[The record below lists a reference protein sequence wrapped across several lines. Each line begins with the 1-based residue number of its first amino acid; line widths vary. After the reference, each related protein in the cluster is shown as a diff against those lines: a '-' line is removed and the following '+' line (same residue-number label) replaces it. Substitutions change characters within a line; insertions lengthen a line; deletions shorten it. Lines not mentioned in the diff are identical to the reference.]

1 MTWAKTLL
9 RPLSCPDLPAS
20 DKPGSGISIQ
30 SKGLLAAISVGTKNT
45 VSVARGTLP
54 LFQTSNLP
62 PYSTITPPTWT
73 HQPTYPPTIPLTC
86 WPTYSP
92 TELPSYLPAYL
103 PTCLPTYLLPHTH
116 TNKLPMQ
123 LQDHV
128 KTSTHSKM
136 HMSMHAFQDVMS
148 THPTAPRK
156 TCNVPHISD
165 CGHFKNTDC
174 FAMRAH
180 GHHQTTRQQS
190 CTRRL
195 KNVRGAPGRTWPP
208 KGCKRTES

>member
-103 PTCLPTYLLPHTH
+103 PTCLPTYLPTYYHTL
-116 TNKLPMQ
+116 TRTSCQCNC
-123 LQDHV
+123 
-128 KTSTHSKM
+128 KTTSRHL
-136 HMSMHAFQDVMS
+136 HI
-148 THPTAPRK
+148 PRC
-156 TCNVPHISD
+156 TCQ
-165 CGHFKNTDC
+165 CTHFKMSC
-174 FAMRAH
+174 QHIQPHHARHAMFLTSVTAVISKIMIALR
-180 GHHQTTRQQS
+180 
-190 CTRRL
+190 
-195 KNVRGAPGRTWPP
+195 
-208 KGCKRTES
+208 